1 MAVAASGATE
11 GEAWV
16 HQIGFLAVASAIV
29 KVWIVV
35 LLVGCDI
42 VQFGRQ

>member
-1 MAVAASGATE
+1 MAVEASGATE

-16 HQIGFLAVASAIV
+16 HQIGLLAVASAIMQ
-29 KVWIVV
+29 VWIVA

-42 VQFGRQ
+42 AQSGRQ